1 MKVVLHDRTD
11 GIPPEL
17 KDYAQRKLT
26 RLERHFDRVAEAE
39 LEFTE
44 EGKRFGLAAIVCRI
58 HVHIDGRRAPAMSA
72 TERGPDAQSALDLA
86 LDKIDRQVVRLKE
99 KVTQRKQPHSAVRV
113 PATPRV
119 RGDGPPEPEIIR
131 VKLLPETVEQ
141 AVAELESDG
150 QGFHVYLD
158 EFTGSIQIA
167 FRRPDGTVA
176 VIDPVIP

>member
-1 MKVVLHDRTD
+1 
-11 GIPPEL
+11 
-17 KDYAQRKLT
+17 
-26 RLERHFDRVAEAE
+26 
-39 LEFTE
+39 
-44 EGKRFGLAAIVCRI
+44 
-58 HVHIDGRRAPAMSA
+58 MSA

-131 VKLLPETVEQ
+131 VTLLPETVEQ

-150 QGFHVYLD
+150 QGFHIYLD